1 MLKRFVVAF
10 LLLFSSAA
18 LAAEINVMISG
29 GLTPVLEAVKGR
41 FETESGHKLRVVRGG
56 SLGGSPNAIPERL
69 ERGEP
74 ADVLVMVGD
83 GFDAL
88 AKRGHTV
95 QASRVDIA
103 KSSIAMG
110 VKVGNPKPDIST
122 VEALKATLLA
132 AKAVAISRSASGVY
146 METVLYPRLG
156 IADEMRPK
164 TLKATDELVGHILM
178 RDEAPIGFQQLSE
191 IRSVP
196 GVEPAGFLPGDT
208 QKITMFSA
216 GMATKAVQRE
226 AGKSLIDYLAS
237 GKVREAIVAAGLE
250 PLDR

>member
-1 MLKRFVVAF
+1 MVKRFIVGF
-10 LLLFSSAA
+10 LLLLSSAA
-18 LAAEINVMISG
+18 PAAEITVTLSG
-29 GLTPVLEAVKGR
+29 GLSPVLEAVKGG
-41 FETESGHKLRVVRGG
+41 FEAESGHKLRIVRGG

-83 GFDAL
+83 GLEAL
-88 AKRGHTV
+88 ARRGHAIA
-95 QASRVDIA
+95 ASRVDIA

-110 VKVGNPKPDIST
+110 VKAGSPRPDIST
-122 VEALKATLLA
+122 VEALKAALLE

-146 METVLYPRLG
+146 IETVLYPRLG

-164 TLKATDELVGHILM
+164 TVKATDELVGHVLL
-178 RDEAPIGFQQLSE
+178 RGEASIGFQQLSE
-191 IRSVP
+191 IRAVP

-208 QKITMFSA
+208 QKITLFSA
-216 GMATKAVQRE
+216 GMAAKAVERE
-226 AGKSLIDYLAS
+226 AGRALIDYLIS